1 MKTQILAAAL
11 LAAFTVPAL
20 SVELVPPQDLG
31 RTVFDGKPITS
42 SDARGRTS
50 EMAFAEGGKLT
61 RKTSAGRVTEG
72 VWRLSDDGFCMK
84 LGDAK
89 RESCYL
95 VLKGNDGKLMAVKH
109 SGQPFTWTR

>member
-11 LAAFTVPAL
+11 LAALSMPAL
-20 SVELVPPQDLG
+20 AVELVPPQDLG
-31 RTVFDGKPITS
+31 RTMFDGKPITS
-42 SDARGRTS
+42 ADAKGRTS

-84 LGDAK
+84 LGEAK

-95 VLKGNDGKLMAVKH
+95 VLKQNDGKLMAVKQ